1 MFEKLGKF
9 HIKRVLGQGA
19 MGEVYLGEDPS
30 IGREVAI
37 KTILPSAAQGAEAK
51 DRFEREAKAAGA
63 LNHPNLV
70 TIYEFG
76 EDQGVLYIAMELV
89 PGHDLQDL
97 LQEQSLTQTEVL
109 EILAQVCDG
118 LDFAHRQGV
127 VHRDIKPTNIRVQRD
142 GKKLRAKVMDFGVAR
157 VANSDMTATGMV
169 MGTVSY
175 MAPEY
180 IRSGK
185 PDPRSD
191 LFAVG
196 VILYEALSG
205 RKPFSGDTTPTIL
218 YKIVNDP
225 PDPIDLSILQG
236 ISPLVRSVLD
246 QGLSKDPDTRYQ
258 TGEAFAKALRAV
270 KDPTWQGIVP
280 EATSMVQSS
289 SSTASAPMAAAPT
302 SMLPTATGLGL
313 GGTSQASPAFIVPP
327 TEIMAAGPVTPPL
340 LPPRPVPPP
349 KSGSGALVTLLVAGA
364 VIVALLGGGGFMGWR
379 WWQARQ
385 GQTDQSTVA
394 QSTNSPDLHPT
405 SGSGE
410 TIAPA
415 GNTAT
420 PTTPATPNAPTSPEL
435 NPASP
440 DPVERMTRG
449 IKTPQRPQQV
459 QRPGEPFR
467 PFENAGASP
476 QAPNVSSR
484 EAVPSGPF
492 SPERLSTLSMAEHI
506 ALSNSTMS
514 EATALAESNPSKAL
528 DGLRNAIAAN
538 PRNSRAYAWALVISY
553 NSGRYD
559 EVKTLYRQARRRGLS
574 LSELEAGNAR
584 LKTIL
589 DNESFNHRIPGGL
602 EGNE

>member
-9 HIKRVLGQGA
+9 HIKKVLGQGA

-37 KTILPSAAQGAEAK
+37 KTILPSAAQGDEAK
-51 DRFEREAKAAGA
+51 ERFEREAKAAGA

-89 PGHDLQDL
+89 PGHDLQEL
-97 LQEQSLTQTEVL
+97 LADQSLTQTEVL
-109 EILAQVCDG
+109 EVLGQVCDG
-118 LDFAHRQGV
+118 LDYAHRQGV
-127 VHRDIKPTNIRVQRD
+127 VHRDIKPSNIRVQRD

-205 RKPFSGDTTPTIL
+205 RKPFNGDTTPTIL
-218 YKIVNDP
+218 YKIVNEAP
-225 PDPIDLSILQG
+225 EPIDLSILQG

-246 QGLSKDPDTRYQ
+246 KGLSKDPDTRYQ

-270 KDPTWQGIVP
+270 KDPTWQGAVP
-280 EATSMVQSS
+280 EATAVMQSG
-289 SSTASAPMAAAPT
+289 AA
-302 SMLPTATGLGL
+302 
-313 GGTSQASPAFIVPP
+313 ASPALIAPTAILPSGTAQRLPSQVPP
-327 TEIMAAGPVTPPL
+327 TAGVAAGPVTPPA
-340 LPPRPVPPP
+340 LPPRPAPAPSS
-349 KSGSGALVTLLVAGA
+349 KSGSGALVALLVGGVVVLA
-364 VIVALLGGGGFMGWR
+364 ILGGGGLMGWR

-385 GQTDQSTVA
+385 SQPAVA
-394 QSTNSPDLHPT
+394 QEATSTELHAAAAA
-405 SGSGE
+405 S
-410 TIAPA
+410 
-415 GNTAT
+415 
-420 PTTPATPNAPTSPEL
+420 TPAPSPSITPEMKPALSDATGRTGAGVKTSQKPNAPFQPSV
-435 NPASP
+435 N
-440 DPVERMTRG
+440 
-449 IKTPQRPQQV
+449 
-459 QRPGEPFR
+459 
-467 PFENAGASP
+467 P
-476 QAPNVSSR
+476 QAAPATSAPPP
-484 EAVPSGPF
+484 EAAPSGPF
-492 SPERLSTLSMAEHI
+492 SPENLSNLSAAEHI
-506 ALSNSTMS
+506 SLSNSTMS
-514 EATALAESNPSKAL
+514 EATALASSNPTKAL
-528 DGLRNAIAAN
+528 EGLRNAIAADS
-538 PRNSRAYAWALVISY
+538 RNVRAYAWAMVIAY
-553 NSGRYD
+553 NNGRYG
-559 EVKTLYRQARRRGLS
+559 EMRTIYRRARRNGFS
-574 LSELEAGNAR
+574 LSQLEAVNSQ
-584 LKTIL
+584 LKTVL